1 MWSSYHLVNFCKLP
15 SHPPGRSVLVDYP
28 ELHLAP
34 RILPLPYLL
43 RYYHFTLALTLAS
56 VSLVLVHDHTG
67 HIVTV
72 VVD

>member
-1 MWSSYHLVNFCKLP
+1 
-15 SHPPGRSVLVDYP
+15 VLVDYP

>member
-1 MWSSYHLVNFCKLP
+1 MWSSYHLVNFCELP

-34 RILPLPYLL
+34 RILPLS
-43 RYYHFTLALTLAS
+43 YYHLTLALTLAS
-56 VSLVLVHDHTG
+56 VPLVLVHDHTG